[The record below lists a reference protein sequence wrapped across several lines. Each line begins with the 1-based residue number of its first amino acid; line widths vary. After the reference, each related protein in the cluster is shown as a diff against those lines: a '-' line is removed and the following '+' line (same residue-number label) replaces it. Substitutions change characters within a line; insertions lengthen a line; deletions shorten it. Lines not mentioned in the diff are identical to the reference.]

1 MKKVLK
7 IIEYFFLGILVLLLC
22 VNVVIMIKA
31 NIYPDKVPGLFGY
44 KPFVVLSGSMQ
55 SQINVGDLVFVKE
68 VDPESLKAND
78 IIAFR
83 DQQGL
88 VTTHRIKKVVSENK
102 DICFQTKGDNNNI
115 ADSDLVC
122 SKSIEGKY
130 VSRIARLGSLIIFIQ
145 QPLGFSIMIM
155 SILLIGVIVFIV
167 KNKQINDEFE
177 LKNEEERKAFEE
189 FKKSRHLSKKD

>member
-31 NIYPDKVPGLFGY
+31 HIYPDKVPGLFGY

-102 DICFQTKGDNNNI
+102 DICFQTKGDNNSI

-122 SKSIEGKY
+122 SNSIEGKY

-189 FKKSRHLSKKD
+189 FKKSRQLSKKD